1 MIFGIKEKSIILTHT
16 MQYKY
21 TQANG
26 FVVQGHIFV
35 FIFVFCIFL
44 FFIIYIFQDSLMDGN
59 LKKHLFEIK
68 IFCNNVKA
76 FTVTFDQVNAF
87 SV

>member
-1 MIFGIKEKSIILTHT
+1 

-35 FIFVFCIFL
+35 FIFVFFIFYYL
-44 FFIIYIFQDSLMDGN
+44 YFSGFVDGWKF
-59 LKKHLFEIK
+59 KKQHLFEIK